1 MVKVY
6 ALIVTFKRKELL
18 KKVVESVLSQT
29 HAPSKVIVVDNNSN
43 DGTEAVVAQLKS
55 LSSIEIEYQ
64 NTGANLGGAG
74 GFAFGFNHVLSDDFD
89 YLWIMD
95 DDLLP
100 KQNCLEKL
108 LSCASNNQII
118 QPARFNLDGTCA
130 EYSPI
135 KFDLASPFLLHPK
148 IETVKDH
155 IESLQCN
162 DSEIQIEGIPF
173 EGPLI
178 PRNIIN
184 KVGLPD
190 KRFFIFYDDLDYAIR
205 ARKAG
210 FKIFCKKDAIAYRL
224 LMNNQVNDLQS
235 WKGYFMLRNFFKIH
249 YMHGENIFV
258 RAKPVLLATTYILK
272 ELLCFRPKNAKT
284 CWYAFVDSLKNNF
297 QPRAKYIP

>member
-18 KKVVESVLSQT
+18 KEVVERVINQTYPLSKVV
-29 HAPSKVIVVDNNSN
+29 VVDNNSN
-43 DGTEAVVAQLKS
+43 DGTEAVIAQLKS
-55 LSSIEIEYQ
+55 NSPVEIEYQ

-74 GFAFGFNHVLSDDFD
+74 GFSYGFNHVLNDEFD

-100 KQNCLEKL
+100 ENNCLEMML
-108 LSCASNNQII
+108 ISANNNQII

-148 IETVKDH
+148 IETVKDR
-155 IESLQCN
+155 I
-162 DSEIQIEGIPF
+162 DSVQGNEIQIEGIPF

-178 PRNIIN
+178 PKNIIN
-184 KVGLPD
+184 RVGLPD

-210 FKIFCKKDAIAYRL
+210 FKIICKKDAVAYRL

-258 RAKPVLLATTYILK
+258 KLRPVLLAITYIIK
-272 ELLCFRPKNAKT
+272 ELFCLRPKSAKT
-284 CWYAFVDSLKNNF
+284 CWHAFQDSLTKKF
-297 QPRAKYIP
+297 LPRKKYIP

>member
-18 KKVVESVLSQT
+18 EKVVERILQQT
-29 HAPSKVIVVDNNSN
+29 FSPSKIIVIDNNSN
-43 DGTEAVVAQLKS
+43 DGTEEIIAKIKENS
-55 LSSIEIEYQ
+55 LVDIEYK

-74 GFAFGFNHVLSDDFD
+74 GFSYGFNYVINDNFD

-100 KQNCLEKL
+100 EKNCLEKL
-108 LSCASNNQII
+108 LYSADDKTIV
-118 QPARFNLDGTCA
+118 QPLRFNLDGTCA

-135 KFDLASPFLLHPK
+135 RFDLSSPFLLHPK
-148 IETVKDH
+148 IETVKDR
-155 IESLQCN
+155 IESLH
-162 DSEIQIEGIPF
+162 DDIIQIQGIPF

-178 PRNIIN
+178 PKDIIEA
-184 KVGLPD
+184 VGIPD

-210 FKIFCKKDAIAYRL
+210 FKIICKKDAVAYRL
-224 LMNNQVNDLQS
+224 LMNNQVNDLHS

-249 YMHGENIFV
+249 YLHGENTFV
-258 RAKPVLLATTYILK
+258 KIRPVLLASSYILK
-272 ELLCFRPKNAKT
+272 EIFLLRPKYANI
-284 CWYAFVDSLKNNF
+284 CWHAFKDSLKKNF
-297 QPRAKYIP
+297 APRKKYIP